1 MLCNFVRAMDNS
13 LYMLIDFAVI
23 VLIIVAIR
31 CFRTPKGAGIGNF
44 IAALTLVCALV
55 LVLYRNKILDLGV
68 VTFSLV
74 VGLVIGAIAAM
85 RVNMIHIPA
94 MIAFQNGAGGFAA
107 FVVSYIELTRGS
119 SQITTLHKAAGI
131 LALIVGVST
140 FSGSMIAS
148 AKLTDKLKPTP
159 TFLPK
164 HVWLLLGNVLLII
177 MIYIIAVGSANRVT
191 IYCLIALAALFA
203 TVFSIRIGGADMPV
217 LISLLNATS
226 GLAGALC
233 GIAIQ
238 NNLLIGCGATV
249 AASGSIL
256 THAMCKAMNRNLV
269 NVFIGI
275 QPKPSCAPNKG
286 IDYELREA
294 NLTEVPVAVEE
305 LKAENLFARAVNAV
319 RKSRQV
325 VIVPG
330 YGMAISQ
337 AQFKVMQLANRLE
350 HMGKKVRF
358 AIHPVAGRM
367 PGHMNVLL
375 AEAGVEYD
383 KLVEMDEINPQF
395 EKTDLVFIVGACDVV
410 NPAAI
415 GKKGTPISGMP
426 IIMAHRAK
434 TVVVCNIDKEP
445 GYSGVENPLYESNK
459 TIVLLGD
466 AKSTIEQ
473 LLEELKDTPE
483 ALGT

>member
-1 MLCNFVRAMDNS
+1 MFCKFVRAMDYS
-13 LYMLIDFAVI
+13 FYMLIDFAVI
-23 VLIIVAIR
+23 ILLLVAVR
-31 CFRTPKGAGIGNF
+31 CFRTPKGAIRGNF
-44 IAALTLVCALV
+44 IAALTLVCAFA
-55 LVLYRNKILDLGV
+55 LVLYRNKIFDLEIV
-68 VTFSLV
+68 AFSLG
-74 VGLVIGAIAAM
+74 VGLVIGAIAAI
-85 RVNMIHIPA
+85 RVNMVHIPA

-107 FVVSYIELTRGS
+107 FVVSFIELTKVS
-119 SQITTLHKAAGI
+119 LHTTTVHKAAGI

-148 AKLTDKLKPTP
+148 GKLADKLKPTP
-159 TFLPK
+159 TFLPS
-164 HVWLLLGNVLLII
+164 HNWLLLGNVLLIF
-177 MIYIIAVGSANRVT
+177 MICAIALGSASRVT
-191 IYCLIALAALFA
+191 IYFLIALAALFA

-217 LISLLNATS
+217 LISFLNAAS

-233 GIAIQ
+233 GITIQ
-238 NNLLIGCGATV
+238 NSLLIGCGATV
-249 AASGSIL
+249 AASGFIL
-256 THAMCKAMNRNLV
+256 THAMCKAMNRNLLA
-269 NVFIGI
+269 VFIGT

-294 NLTEVPVAVEE
+294 SPTEVPVATKE
-305 LKAENLFARAVNAV
+305 LERENVFARAVNAA

-337 AQFKVMQLANRLE
+337 AQFKVRELANRLE
-350 HMGKKVRF
+350 QMGKKVEF

-375 AEAGVEYD
+375 AEAGIEYD
-383 KLVEMDEINPQF
+383 RLVEMDDINPQL
-395 EKTDLVFIVGACDVV
+395 EKTDLVFVVGACDVV

-415 GKKGTPISGMP
+415 EKEGTPISGMP

-434 TVVVCNIDKEP
+434 TVVVCNIDKQP

-459 TIVLLGD
+459 AIVLLGD

-473 LLEELKDTPE
+473 LLEGLKDTPE
-483 ALGT
+483 ALGA

>member
-1 MLCNFVRAMDNS
+1 MDNP

-23 VLIIVAIR
+23 ALLIVAIR
-31 CFRTPKGAGIGNF
+31 YFRTPKGAGIGNF

-55 LVLYRNKILDLGV
+55 LVFYRNKIFDLSV
-68 VTFSLV
+68 VVFSLV
-74 VGLVIGAIAAM
+74 AGLAIGAMTAM
-85 RVNMIHIPA
+85 RVNMIRIPA

-107 FVVSYIELTRGS
+107 FVVSYIELTRAS

-148 AKLTDKLKPTP
+148 GKLADKLKPTP

-177 MIYIIAVGSANRVT
+177 MICIIAIVSTGRAA

-217 LISLLNATS
+217 LISFLNATS

-238 NNLLIGCGATV
+238 NNLLIACGATV

-286 IDYELREA
+286 VDFELQEA
-294 NLTEVPVAVEE
+294 NQTEVPVAMEE
-305 LKAENLFARAVNAV
+305 LKAENLFAQAVNVA

-337 AQFKVMQLANRLE
+337 AQFKVMELANRLE
-350 HMGKKVRF
+350 QMGKKVKF
-358 AIHPVAGRM
+358 AVHPVAGRM

-383 KLVEMDEINPQF
+383 RLVEMDEINPQF
-395 EKTDLVFIVGACDVV
+395 EETDLVFVVGACDVV

-415 GKKGTPISGMP
+415 EKEDTPISGMP

-434 TVVVCNIDKEP
+434 TVVVCNIDTKP

-473 LLEELKDTPE
+473 LLEGLKDTPE